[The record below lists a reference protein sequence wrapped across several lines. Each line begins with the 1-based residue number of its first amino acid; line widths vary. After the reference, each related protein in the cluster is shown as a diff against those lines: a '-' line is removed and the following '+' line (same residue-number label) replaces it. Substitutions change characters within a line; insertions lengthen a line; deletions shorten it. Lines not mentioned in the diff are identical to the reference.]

1 MVWSQKKGQRDS
13 ARNLR
18 TCDRMLMSGWCQT
31 GHLYVCMYLFIYL
44 FIYTKEILPYNT
56 IVTDT
61 RFLFLDEFL
70 DSITA

>member
-1 MVWSQKKGQRDS
+1 MHVIYAPVTACWWVVDVRQVI
-13 ARNLR
+13 
-18 TCDRMLMSGWCQT
+18 
-31 GHLYVCMYLFIYL
+31 YMYLFIYL

-56 IVTDT
+56 VVTDT